1 MMQSLMEPG
10 SMHYYLAMIWFVLW
24 GVLWSIYFILDGF
37 DLGVGSL
44 LLFMPRNEN
53 EKRVMLNSTGP
64 FWDGNEVWL
73 IAAGGVTFAAF
84 PYAYAQMFSGL
95 YTALML
101 LLFALIVRGVSF
113 EFRSKVESAT
123 WRNIWDRAHAI
134 SSFLP
139 ALLLGVAFANIFQ
152 GLPLDETGFSQAGL
166 FGLLNPYGLAGGVLF
181 VVIFVMH
188 GALWLCIRATGDLQS
203 RAQSLAVKLWPAQ
216 VVLTVLFL
224 AYTAYGTQLFGNY
237 LGNPVLFI
245 VLALPVAGLVLMR
258 TYMGAGKP
266 WLAWGSSCLYIAGT
280 ALFGVV
286 GIFPAIIPSNP
297 NPQFSLTIMNSAS
310 SELTLTIMLGV
321 ALVFVPIVI
330 GYQVW
335 AYKTFATPVTED
347 DIHY

>member
-1 MMQSLMEPG
+1 MMPTFMETGSL
-10 SMHYYLAMIWFVLW
+10 HYYLAMIWFVLW
-24 GVLWSIYFILDGF
+24 GVLWAVYFILDGF
-37 DLGVGSL
+37 DLGVGTL
-44 LLFMPRNEN
+44 LPFMARNEAD
-53 EKRVMLNSTGP
+53 KRAMLNATGP

-113 EFRSKVESAT
+113 EFRSKVESDT
-123 WRNIWDRAHAI
+123 WRKVWDTCHAV

-139 ALLLGVAFANIFQ
+139 ALLLGVAFANIFR

-181 VVIFVMH
+181 VVIFVAH
-188 GALWLCIRATGDLQS
+188 GALWLCIRATGDLQA
-203 RAQSLAVKLWPAQ
+203 RAKALAIKLWPVE

-224 AYTAYGTQLFGNY
+224 AYTAVDTQLFSNY
-237 LGNPVLFI
+237 LVYPALFVI
-245 VLALPVAGLVLMR
+245 LVLPVAGLVLMR
-258 TYMGAGKP
+258 SYMGAGK
-266 WLAWGSSCLYIAGT
+266 WWMAWGSSCLYIGGT
-280 ALFGVV
+280 ALFGVA

-297 NPQFSLTIMNSAS
+297 NPANSLTIMNSAS
-310 SELTLTIMLGV
+310 SSLTLGIMLGV
-321 ALVFVPIVI
+321 ALIFVPLVI
-330 GYQVW
+330 AYQFW
-335 AYKTFATPVTED
+335 AYKTFATPITEG